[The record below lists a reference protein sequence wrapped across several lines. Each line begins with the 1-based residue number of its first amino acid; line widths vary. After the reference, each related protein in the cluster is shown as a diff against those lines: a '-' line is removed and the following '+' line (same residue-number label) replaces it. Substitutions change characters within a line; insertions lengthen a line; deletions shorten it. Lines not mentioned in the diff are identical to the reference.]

1 MKKLL
6 PFFLAVIFLTLTS
19 FNYNNGDV
27 ILGVWANGTNKGHIQ
42 LYKQDG
48 KYYGKIIWL
57 KQPYDDTGKPK
68 IDKNNP
74 DVNARSRSLLGL
86 VMLRDFKYED
96 GEWVDGRIYNPD
108 DGKEY
113 KCNMKLK
120 DLKTLAI
127 RGYIGISLIGKT
139 EKFIRVR

>member
-1 MKKLL
+1 MNR
-6 PFFLAVIFLTLTS
+6 FFPYFILTFFIAS
-19 FNYNNGDV
+19 AFRADNADA
-27 ILGVWANGTNKGHIQ
+27 ILGVWANGSNKGHIQ

-57 KQPYDDTGKPK
+57 KQPFDENGKPK
-68 IDKNNP
+68 VDKKNP
-74 DVNARSRSLLGL
+74 DPKNRSKRLMGL

-96 GEWVDGRIYNPD
+96 GEWVGGKIYNPG

-120 DLKTLAI
+120 DWKTLAV
-127 RGYIGISLIGKT
+127 RGYIGISLLGKT
-139 EKFIRVR
+139 EIFTRVR

>member
-6 PFFLAVIFLTLTS
+6 PFVVLLILAVS
-19 FNYNNGDV
+19 GFNYDSADA
-27 ILGVWANGTNKGHIQ
+27 ILGVWANDTNKGHIQ

-57 KQPYDDTGKPK
+57 KHPYDETGKPK
-68 IDKNNP
+68 VDKNNP
-74 DVNARSRSLLGL
+74 DPASRSNRLLGL

-96 GEWVDGRIYNPD
+96 GEWTNGKIYNPN

-113 KCNMKLK
+113 SCNMKLK
-120 DLKTLAI
+120 DTKTLAV

-139 EKFIRVR
+139 EKFVRIR